1 MDVVKGLKPAI
12 AAFNHS
18 EKNLINQVAERVK
31 ENGFPLDAVTQVYL
45 KKRINNQREYYA
57 DNTVVFRINPA
68 VYKFSQQGAT
78 LAQIDT
84 RWEDSTTVYHPDGS
98 VDFFLNPKKDVD
110 LLVLTLYGLQ
120 DNYNSERPIDAPSK
134 IVSNINE
141 VFSSKRITE
150 LNTEPKKRLFSE
162 KEIDESIIQE
172 AISRDIAEITQ
183 THMVEIHE
191 TENNEEYYV
200 VINPFMSNFSEI
212 QSDYSTN
219 KVDVCLRLKVNLVT
233 REITLA
239 EYFYPGFYET
249 PISEPEIDFQE
260 AVNND

>member
-98 VDFFLNPKKDVD
+98 VDFF
-110 LLVLTLYGLQ
+110 
-120 DNYNSERPIDAPSK
+120 
-134 IVSNINE
+134 
-141 VFSSKRITE
+141 
-150 LNTEPKKRLFSE
+150 
-162 KEIDESIIQE
+162 
-172 AISRDIAEITQ
+172 
-183 THMVEIHE
+183 
-191 TENNEEYYV
+191 
-200 VINPFMSNFSEI
+200 
-212 QSDYSTN
+212 
-219 KVDVCLRLKVNLVT
+219 
-233 REITLA
+233 
-239 EYFYPGFYET
+239 
-249 PISEPEIDFQE
+249 
-260 AVNND
+260 